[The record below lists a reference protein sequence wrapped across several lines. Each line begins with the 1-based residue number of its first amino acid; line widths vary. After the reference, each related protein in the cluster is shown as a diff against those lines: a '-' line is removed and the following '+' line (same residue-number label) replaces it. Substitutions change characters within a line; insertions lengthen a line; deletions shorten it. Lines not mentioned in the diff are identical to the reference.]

1 LKIVIALGGNALRKK
16 GEGFDFETHYE
27 NAYLTF
33 LNLFE
38 AGIFSPEN
46 KVCITHGNGP
56 QVGMEF
62 MRNFLSKD
70 KFPIYPL
77 DSLTASTQG
86 WIGYIFERAL
96 RKIFK
101 EKGIDREVS
110 TLITLVEV
118 DKNDPSLKDPT
129 KPIGDF
135 LTEEEAKELSIMTGL
150 PVKMDSGRGWRFVV
164 GSPEPLRILNS
175 NIINSLLEAGKVVIA
190 VGGGGIPVDKDLNGI
205 SAVIDKD
212 LASSL
217 LAKEIGADIFII
229 LTEVPEVY
237 INFGK
242 PNQKPLYNATVSEL
256 KDYLKDGHFAPG
268 SMGPKIR
275 AVIRFLEGGGKEA
288 LITSPEYLKEALLG
302 RRGTRI
308 K

>member
-1 LKIVIALGGNALRKK
+1 MKIVIALGGNALRKK

-38 AGIFSPEN
+38 AGIFSSDN
-46 KVCITHGNGP
+46 SVCITHGNGP

-62 MRNFLSKD
+62 MRNFLCKN

-86 WIGYIFERAL
+86 WIGYILERAL

-101 EKGIDREVS
+101 ERGIDREVS
-110 TLITLVEV
+110 TLITLVEI
-118 DKNDPSLKDPT
+118 DRKDPSLNHPT

-150 PVKMDSGRGWRFVV
+150 PVKMDSNRGWRFVV
-164 GSPEPLRILNS
+164 GSPEPIRILNAS
-175 NIINSLLEAGKVVIA
+175 VIDLLLEKGNVVIA
-190 VGGGGIPVDKDLNGI
+190 LGGGGIPVDSDLNGVP
-205 SAVIDKD
+205 AVIDKD

-217 LAKEIGADIFII
+217 LAREIGADAFII

-242 PNQKPLYNATVSEL
+242 PNQKPLHIVTVSEL

-268 SMGPKIR
+268 SMEPKIR
-275 AVIRFLEGGGKEA
+275 AAIRFLENGGKEA
-288 LITSPEYLKEALLG
+288 LITSPEHLKDALLG
-302 RRGTRI
+302 RRGTWI

>member
-1 LKIVIALGGNALRKK
+1 
-16 GEGFDFETHYE
+16 
-27 NAYLTF
+27 
-33 LNLFE
+33 
-38 AGIFSPEN
+38 
-46 KVCITHGNGP
+46 
-56 QVGMEF
+56 M
-62 MRNFLSKD
+62 
-70 KFPIYPL
+70 
-77 DSLTASTQG
+77 
-86 WIGYIFERAL
+86 
-96 RKIFK
+96 
-101 EKGIDREVS
+101 EVS
-110 TLITLVEV
+110 
-118 DKNDPSLKDPT
+118 
-129 KPIGDF
+129 
-135 LTEEEAKELSIMTGL
+135 
-150 PVKMDSGRGWRFVV
+150 V

-175 NIINSLLEAGKVVIA
+175 NIINSLLEAGNVVIPVA
-190 VGGGGIPVDKDLNGI
+190 GGGIPVDKDLNGI

-268 SMGPKIR
+268 SMEPKIR
-275 AVIRFLEGGGKEA
+275 AVIRFLESGGKEA